1 MKNVLVLNMGMK
13 SIRAIIF
20 LENGEKL
27 GSYALPIVTAI
38 DDKRVEQDPNEW
50 WDKAQIVIGTAI
62 KNARVRH
69 VDFITVTTSA
79 SSLVC
84 LDSDGGV
91 LRPAIMVSDKRAED
105 ESREINGWEEFRSV
119 LETTSL
125 PCASSLMLPKIL
137 WIKKHEPEAFEKTVF
152 FVSSNDFLIYRL
164 TGKIVTDYLN
174 GLKFHYI
181 LSRRKEPDGITNG
194 LYGTGYIGDYPK
206 VLLDKI
212 GISESS
218 LPEVVNTGSD
228 IGTITGQ
235 TAESTKLSTDCRV
248 IVTSYDAI
256 CSFFGSGVSED
267 NEASDVSGTVTVFR
281 ALYSGNI
288 PKRDDLKIYVTPY
301 ISENTNIVGGSNN
314 LGGGLIEW
322 AKQCYYMHED
332 YPYEVMEKEAGESEV
347 GSRGLIFLP
356 YLLGERAPLWDD
368 DARGV
373 FFGLERMH
381 TRKDMT
387 RAIFE
392 STGFIDCNML
402 EAIGETGVHVK
413 SVRLSG
419 GLARLNLVSQIK
431 ADILG
436 IDVKVLQ
443 EFETTST
450 GAAIMALVG
459 AGVYKNIGEAAPYFA
474 HIRMIIKPDMNNHEK
489 YKKIYE
495 LYKSTYEALQPQ
507 FAKRMELVKELG
519 RMREVQIENL

>member
-38 DDKRVEQDPNEW
+38 DDKRVEQDPDEW
-50 WDKAQIVIGTAI
+50 WDKAQIVIATAI

-69 VDFITVTTSA
+69 VDFMTVTTSA

-84 LDSDGGV
+84 LDDAGRV
-91 LRPAIMVSDKRAED
+91 LRPAIMVSDKRAEN
-105 ESREINGWEEFRSV
+105 ESREINDWQEFEPV
-119 LETTSL
+119 LKNTSL
-125 PCASSLMLPKIL
+125 PCSSSLMLPKML
-137 WIKKHEPEAFEKTVF
+137 WIKKHDPESFEKTAF
-152 FVSSNDFLIYRL
+152 FMSSNDFLIYRL

-174 GLKFHYI
+174 GMKFHYI
-181 LSRRKEPDGITNG
+181 LNCGQGSDGIISGQDETER
-194 LYGTGYIGDYPK
+194 LGTYPK
-206 VLLDKI
+206 ALLEKL
-212 GISESS
+212 GIRESS
-218 LPEVVNTGSD
+218 LPEVVNTGTD
-228 IGTITGQ
+228 IGAVSGQ
-235 TAESTKLSTDCRV
+235 TAEATKLPADCRV

-281 ALYSGNI
+281 ALYSGSI
-288 PKRDDLKIYVTPY
+288 QKKSDLKIYVTPY

-347 GSRGLIFLP
+347 GARGLIFLP

-402 EAIGETGVHVK
+402 EAIGETGVQVK

-474 HIRMIIKPDMNNHEK
+474 HVRMIIKPDMNNHEK

-495 LYKSTYEALQPQ
+495 LYRSTYAALRPQ
-507 FAKRMELVKELG
+507 FAKRIELVKELG
-519 RMREVQIENL
+519 RTREVQIENL